1 MSTAERP
8 SDVQV
13 PIQKELDRLY
23 AQRFNSQERIEKAR
37 LWKTLCQNF
46 FQGYVPSDGTVL
58 DLGAGYCDF
67 SNNIQARRKIAVDL
81 NPDTA
86 KFAIEGVEVH
96 QHPLERVGEIIEA
109 NSVALAFASNVF
121 EHLRGPDALL
131 EVLGS
136 IRQVLRPGGCLIIMQ
151 PNVRV
156 LGCAFWDFF
165 DHTLPLSEKGMAEAL
180 GVAGFDVIECRPR
193 FLPYTT
199 KSRLPKW
206 PALVKLYLALPP
218 AQWIFGKQMLVVA
231 RKPSS
236 S

>member
-1 MSTAERP
+1 MSTTERSP
-8 SDVQV
+8 QV

-23 AQRFNSQERIEKAR
+23 AQRFNSAERIEKAR
-37 LWKTLCQNF
+37 LWKTLCQAF
-46 FQGYVPSDGTVL
+46 FNRYIPADGTVL
-58 DLGAGYCDF
+58 DVGAGYCDF
-67 SNNIQARRKIAVDL
+67 SNNIQAGRKIAVDL

-86 KFAIEGVEVH
+86 KFADEGVEVH
-96 QHPLERVGEIIEA
+96 QHALERLGEILEG
-109 NSVALAFASNVF
+109 NSVDLAFASNVF
-121 EHLRGPDALL
+121 EHLRDPDALL

-136 IRQVLRPGGCLIIMQ
+136 IRRVLRPGGRLMIMQ

-180 GVAGFDVIECRPR
+180 GIAGFEVVESRSR

-206 PALVKLYLALPP
+206 PFLVKLYLALPP

-236 S
+236 